1 MKQKMTEL
9 KGEIDI
15 STIIVENINAPPL
28 SITDRATGQKFSKEP
43 EDRKSTTDQSDFP
56 AINRTFYPATAEHTH
71 LLYKCTCAVL
81 QDRACSEPWKKS
93 KHTLKD

>member
-28 SITDRATGQKFSKEP
+28 SITDRANKQKIRVSK
-43 EDRKSTTDQSDFP
+43 T
-56 AINRTFYPATAEHTH
+56 
-71 LLYKCTCAVL
+71 
-81 QDRACSEPWKKS
+81 
-93 KHTLKD
+93 